1 MSKQSQSVKAKRQ
14 LIADLLSGKI
24 PIPKKQRIT
33 GFWFHDEAS
42 DTYSNTRESIPG
54 KEFKRLCE
62 IDEDAGSLPGNE
74 YNAVIIMSS
83 DSGCKPIGS
92 TIEPIQERKPTF
104 LEKVKETISPKR
116 KQIEAKPVEPPQPP
130 KKEMILW
137 EEQTRTIRLS
147 DPGYEPTG
155 AYWKPH
161 DDVRGYKFP
170 RR

>member
-1 MSKQSQSVKAKRQ
+1 MSKQSVKEKRQ
-14 LIADLLSGKI
+14 MIADLLAGRI
-24 PIPKKQRIT
+24 PIPPKQRIT

-42 DTYSNTRESIPG
+42 DMYSNTRESIPG
-54 KEFKRLCE
+54 KEFKRLCQ
-62 IDEDAGSLPGNE
+62 IDEAAGSLPGNE

-116 KQIEAKPVEPPQPP
+116 KRIEVRPVEPAT
-130 KKEMILW
+130 KKELRIW
-137 EEQTRTIRLS
+137 EEQMRTIRLS

-155 AYWKPH
+155 SYLKPYE
-161 DDVRGYKFP
+161 DVNGYKFP